1 MIAKPPLVD
10 ADLCTGCQAC
20 LAGCPNQALADCL
33 ENGFWELWYRPER
46 CLFCG
51 RCAKICP
58 EGALSYSQEG
68 LPPAVRIQAERLT
81 RLPALT
87 CPECGRVFLSEA
99 GAPNCT
105 PAAQSIRPAGAERPA
120 GLVPRVCR
128 ASASAE
134 ALMRT
139 TRGEVKS

>member
-1 MIAKPPLVD
+1 MIAKPPIVD

-20 LAGCPNQALADCL
+20 LAGCPNQALADLL

-51 RCAKICP
+51 RCAAICP

-68 LPPAVRIQAERLT
+68 LPPAFQIQAERLT

-99 GAPNCT
+99 GRQIVYRRLNL
-105 PAAQSIRPAGAERPA
+105 SDRPGQRDRLA
-120 GLVPRVCR
+120 LCPRCR